1 MFSTEDIRTVV
12 EFESHNFPVLSVYLN
27 VDPQVRT
34 PEQYKQALR
43 LLLDKAEKA
52 DPADRKRVQSFV
64 ELGFN
69 RRGRGL
75 IMFSCTGADYW
86 WAQTVSAPVADASFV
101 TFRPYVRQFAALLSA
116 YSHYGVIHVDQN
128 GARLYGFN
136 LGELEAV
143 EGYLGEE
150 IRFGRGGGWAAP
162 RYQRRESE
170 QVRQNLQEAAEI
182 AEDFY
187 RRNFTRHL
195 ILAGTEKNVAAFK
208 NLLSSRLRDLVLERI
223 SISANA
229 SSGEIQE
236 KALDVVR
243 NAALKDAIESADL
256 LLSRVQSNE
265 RAVVGLV
272 DTLTAVQNGRAE
284 HVVVL
289 SNYAR
294 SAYRFVDSGMILLEL
309 NEDAPLAS
317 GRIQELPDAVD
328 SVIRRSLLQNIDVT
342 FLDEH
347 KGLQNA
353 GSIGAFTRY

>member
-1 MFSTEDIRTVV
+1 M
-12 EFESHNFPVLSVYLN
+12 
-27 VDPQVRT
+27 
-34 PEQYKQALR
+34 
-43 LLLDKAEKA
+43 
-52 DPADRKRVQSFV
+52 
-64 ELGFN
+64 
-69 RRGRGL
+69 
-75 IMFSCTGADYW
+75 
-86 WAQTVSAPVADASFV
+86 
-101 TFRPYVRQFAALLSA
+101 
-116 YSHYGVIHVDQN
+116 
-128 GARLYGFN
+128 
-136 LGELEAV
+136 
-143 EGYLGEE
+143 
-150 IRFGRGGGWAAP
+150 
-162 RYQRRESE
+162 
-170 QVRQNLQEAAEI
+170 
-182 AEDFY
+182 
-187 RRNFTRHL
+187 
-195 ILAGTEKNVAAFK
+195 AGTEKNVAAFK